1 MLKMPNPCKNHGGV
15 GFVGGGDGLLVP
27 LGAAGLDDSR
37 HARLGGNFDPVGHRT
52 MRICFW
58 DTTIAGS

>member
-1 MLKMPNPCKNHGGV
+1 MLEMPDAGEDHGGV

-27 LGAAGLDDSR
+27 LGAARLDDGR

-58 DTTIAGS
+58 GTTIAGS